1 LPSAIEAFAG
11 GLAWAAL
18 MAASAAFDLWSRAWQ
33 TSPKIEAIALLFAVG
48 GALGFPL
55 GLFLARFLA
64 PTGRRE
70 ARIALSFLCLSIAT
84 IGATSATYIL
94 VYRSYYAT
102 WHADPFTMTWA
113 FQWMFTAA
121 GALAQFAA
129 FGLRLYF
136 PLGFAALLA
145 ASFWFGSKPR

>member
-1 LPSAIEAFAG
+1 
-11 GLAWAAL
+11 
-18 MAASAAFDLWSRAWQ
+18 MATSAAFDLWFRAWQ
-33 TSPKIEAIALLFAVG
+33 TTPKIGAIALLFAVG

-55 GLFLARFLA
+55 GLFLARLLGPA
-64 PTGRRE
+64 GRRE
-70 ARIALSFLCLSIAT
+70 GRIALFFLSLSIAT
-84 IGATSATYIL
+84 IATTSATYIL

-102 WHADPFTMTWA
+102 WHADPFTTTWA
-113 FQWMFTAA
+113 FQWAFTAA

-136 PLGFAALLA
+136 PVGFAALLA